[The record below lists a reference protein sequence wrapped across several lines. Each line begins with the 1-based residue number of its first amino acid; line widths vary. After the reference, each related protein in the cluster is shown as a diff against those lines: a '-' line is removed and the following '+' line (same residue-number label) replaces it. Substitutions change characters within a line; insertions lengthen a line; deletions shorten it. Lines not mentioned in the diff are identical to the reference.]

1 MATRTPTDLLHIPA
15 APTAAPLSAQQK
27 KFNTLSKRIEKQRA
41 LLTQWDDSI
50 AAYGVRYAQEFVP
63 LLREYRTESLAQVQ
77 WLDQEAYGRKG
88 LTKAERATLGEY
100 IADAAWDLHHGA
112 ESEEESRMLQA
123 LHDRYAE
130 VDFSTSM
137 EQANEET
144 RSMAQAVFGVDLEGV
159 DMDDEAALM
168 RRLQEHHAALEA
180 EIEQEAQAR
189 TAHKAAKPRKA
200 PSARERQAQEAAAQ
214 ASQSVRDIYRKLA
227 SSLHPDREP
236 DPQERERKTALMQ
249 RVNQAYNDNKLLDL
263 LQLQWEVEQIDP
275 AHMAGLSD
283 AKLKHYN
290 QVLAEQCDELA
301 AEIDDVVGRFC
312 MGHQM
317 DFFRLPKPAAIQ
329 TMLSQNLQRLRYD
342 TLMLKTEMR
351 RLRDDPAALKPW
363 IRKERQRQREK
374 EAMQDAMFPFDDG
387 WG

>member
-1 MATRTPTDLLHIPA
+1 
-15 APTAAPLSAQQK
+15 
-27 KFNTLSKRIEKQRA
+27 
-41 LLTQWDDSI
+41 
-50 AAYGVRYAQEFVP
+50 
-63 LLREYRTESLAQVQ
+63 
-77 WLDQEAYGRKG
+77 
-88 LTKAERATLGEY
+88 
-100 IADAAWDLHHGA
+100 LHHGA

-168 RRLQEHHAALEA
+168 RRLQEHHAAHEA
-180 EIEQEAQAR
+180 QMEQEAQAR
-189 TAHKAAKPRKA
+189 AAHKAAHQRKA

-214 ASQSVRDIYRKLA
+214 ASQSVREIYRKLA

-263 LQLQWEVEQIDP
+263 LQLQWEIEQIDP

-290 QVLAEQCDELA
+290 KVLAEQCDELA
-301 AEIDDVVGRFC
+301 AEIDDVAGRFC
-312 MGHQM
+312 MDHRL
-317 DFFRLPKPAAIQ
+317 DFFRMPKPASIQ
-329 TMLSQNLQRLRYD
+329 SMLTQNLQRLRHD
-342 TLMLKTEMR
+342 TLVLQNQTR
-351 RLRDDPAALKPW
+351 TLRNDPAALKPW
-363 IRKERQRQREK
+363 IREERRRQREE
-374 EAMQDAMFPFDDG
+374 EAMQNAMFPFDED
-387 WG
+387 WD